1 MNLNEKIRAVRKAKN
16 VNQSMIANALH
27 ISVQSYSMKET
38 GKRPI
43 TTREL
48 ELIAQAL
55 EIPISNFFENE
66 FNVKFNKS
74 TA

>member
-1 MNLNEKIRAVRKAKN
+1 MNINEKIRVIRKAKN
-16 VNQSMIANALH
+16 INQSLIADALC

-43 TTREL
+43 TTKEL
-48 ELIAQAL
+48 ELIALVL
-55 EIPISNFFENE
+55 ETPISNFFEDE

>member
-1 MNLNEKIRAVRKAKN
+1 MNLNEKIRAVRKAKS
-16 VNQSMIANALH
+16 VNQSLIADALH

-48 ELIAQAL
+48 ELIAEVL
-55 EIPISNFFENE
+55 ETPISNFFENE

>member
-16 VNQSMIANALH
+16 VNQSLIANALH

-55 EIPISNFFENE
+55 EMPISNFFENE
-66 FNVKFNKS
+66 FNVKFNES